1 LLHGLLQLLNGLSMD
16 TKAIEK
22 FWEELAQVES
32 DFGLYLVHGYKDGSL
47 IIDGNSDIVAI
58 VNHGGELHIL
68 SENEFKDANR
78 SVVVSGK
85 FEI

>member
-1 LLHGLLQLLNGLSMD
+1 MD
-16 TKAIEK
+16 KKQIEK

-47 IIDGNSDIVAI
+47 VIDGNSDIVA
-58 VNHGGELHIL
+58 VVTHGGELHIL
-68 SENEFKDANR
+68 SENEFKEANR
-78 SVVVSGK
+78 SALVSGK

>member
-1 LLHGLLQLLNGLSMD
+1 MD
-16 TKAIEK
+16 RKRIEK

-47 IIDGNSDIVAI
+47 VIDGNSDIVAA
-58 VNHGGELHIL
+58 VTHGGELHIL
-68 SENEFKDANR
+68 SENEFKEANR
-78 SVVVSGK
+78 SALVSGK